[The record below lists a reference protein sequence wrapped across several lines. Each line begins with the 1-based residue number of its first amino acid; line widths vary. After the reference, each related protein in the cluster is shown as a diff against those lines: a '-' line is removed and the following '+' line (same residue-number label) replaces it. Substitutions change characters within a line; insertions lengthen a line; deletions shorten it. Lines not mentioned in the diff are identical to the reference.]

1 MDMDGTIIRC
11 RICFKFHKCNSFIR
25 LNDAITTAANFDETV
40 ELILREAGTGMLVN
54 SVESLQ
60 VALKFTSKKDSKELR
75 LRACKRL
82 SAKRSNTNVPKL
94 QKGSALI
101 DFNTNDTRHND
112 GNQGTILRSIPTI
125 KEMYGYNRT
134 RVMPVVF
141 T

>member
-1 MDMDGTIIRC
+1 
-11 RICFKFHKCNSFIR
+11 